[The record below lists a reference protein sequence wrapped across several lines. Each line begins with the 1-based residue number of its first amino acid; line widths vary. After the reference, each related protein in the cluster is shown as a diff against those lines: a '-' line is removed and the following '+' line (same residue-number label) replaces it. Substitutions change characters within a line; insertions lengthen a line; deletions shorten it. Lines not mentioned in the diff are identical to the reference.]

1 MSLSVPTTGT
11 TKKQTEAIA
20 LFNPLEWQLAPLRD
34 KSKIALLTG
43 AAGGGKSRTWAEKI
57 HAFAMKYDGAMGLMI
72 RKTRESMTNSTVLF
86 YERQIVGGDRRV
98 KHYSSKSRFEYS
110 NGSIVAYG
118 GMKDEEQREQIRSIG
133 QDAGLDFVWMEEA
146 TRFEE
151 SDLNELLARMR
162 GKAAGWVQI
171 ALSTNP
177 GAPTHWI
184 KTRLID
190 GGQASVYYSSA
201 ADNPHNAKDYLQTLG
216 MMTGIQALRLRE
228 GKWVQAEGVVY
239 PNWDMANV
247 TAEADYDPSRELWW
261 AVDDGYAEGQG
272 VGTASYHPRVILFM
286 QPTAIGG
293 VNVIDEYYATGE
305 LSEVSIA
312 NALAK
317 PYARPDRAYVDSSAA
332 ELKARLWHND
342 IMTIGATHPVSEGI
356 KNLRNL
362 ICDANEQ
369 RLFRIHPRCA
379 NLNRELSSYRY
390 DDASRLATIGEPKPL
405 KVDDHGTDAARYGT
419 YHMRHS

>member
-1 MSLSVPTTGT
+1 MTGT
-11 TKKQTEAIA
+11 IPPAVKPIA
-20 LFNPLEWQLAPLRD
+20 PYQPLNWQLAPLRD
-34 KSKIALLTG
+34 KSLIVLMTG
-43 AAGGGKSRTWAEKI
+43 AAGGGKSRCAAEKL
-57 HAFAMKYDGAMGLMI
+57 HAFALKYPGSMGLML

-86 YERQIVGGDRRV
+86 YERRVVGGDPGVR
-98 KHYSSKSRFEYS
+98 HYSSKLRFEYS

-118 GMKDEEQREQIRSIG
+118 GMKDEDQREQIRSIG
-133 QDAGLDFVWMEEA
+133 QDGGLDFVWMEEA

-151 SDLNELLARMR
+151 SDFNEILGRMR
-162 GKAAGWVQI
+162 GKAAAWRQI
-171 ALSTNP
+171 LLTTNP
-177 GAPTHWI
+177 DAPTHWI

-190 GGQASVYYSSA
+190 KGQASPYYSNA
-201 ADNPHNAKDYLQTLG
+201 LDNPHNPPEYAAALAQ
-216 MMTGIQALRLRE
+216 MTGIQALRLRD

-247 TAEADYDPSRELWW
+247 TTDAEYDPNLELYW
-261 AVDDGYAEGQG
+261 AVDDGYAQGQG

-293 VNVIDEYYATGE
+293 VNVVDEYYATGE

-312 NALAK
+312 NALAR
-317 PYARPDRAYVDSSAA
+317 PYKRPDRAYVDSSAA
-332 ELKARLWHND
+332 ELKARLWGND

-362 ICDANEQ
+362 ICDANDV

-405 KVDDHGTDAARYGT
+405 KVDDHGADAARYGVW
-419 YHMRHS
+419 HMRHT